1 MSKERSQVA
10 KEAQEAQK
18 RSEEVQKQ
26 IKELSTKIK
35 NPEKYFTPKQNEPT
49 QSTVER
55 FRKYFALD
63 APVVHMESRKAT
75 RSEMRVQ
82 RNRALAWCILA
93 ILCIIWI
100 VGCFLKN

>member
-1 MSKERSQVA
+1 MSKERSRVA
-10 KEAQEAQK
+10 QEAQEAQK
-18 RSEEVQKQ
+18 RSDEVQKK
-26 IKELSTKIK
+26 IKELSTKIS
-35 NPEKYFTPKQNEPT
+35 NPEKYFAPKPDERT

-63 APVVHMESRKAT
+63 KPVTHIESRKAT
-75 RSEMRVQ
+75 RSEMRTQ

-100 VGCFLKN
+100 GGCLLTH